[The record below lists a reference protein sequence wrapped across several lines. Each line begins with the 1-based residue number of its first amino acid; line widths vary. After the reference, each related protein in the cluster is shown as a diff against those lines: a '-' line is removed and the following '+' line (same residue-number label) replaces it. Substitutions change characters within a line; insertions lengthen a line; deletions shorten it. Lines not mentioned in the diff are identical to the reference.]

1 MKKRLDEQR
10 AKGSLLLETSDQTQ
24 SFEQYQATQIISR
37 SLLNRFKRKR
47 REKALKA
54 KKTRRSSAFKSF
66 TDGVRT
72 GFSRV
77 GRSMFGGRSSNAR
90 ASRAKRRAAKAA
102 DAGDDCRGTALG
114 DPVDLD
120 GDDAAAARD
129 ARERKKSSFVG
140 RASAFVSRAS
150 EVVARTTGFGR
161 TPRRTLMSS
170 LRASLRSALGDG
182 AAAASAPAA
191 DAAAPAADA
200 APAAKSAAVELAEE
214 MELRRNECVVCLD
227 AARDAT
233 IIHGDTGH
241 MCCCYDC
248 ALDLKWRGDPCPM
261 CRLPIDAV
269 IRQYFS

>member
-1 MKKRLDEQR
+1 MRAQIRAALLAGRKR
-10 AKGSLLLETSDQTQ
+10 AKKKPAAAPEAPGVADSVPEEPGVAEAKHAEEEQEAAPET
-24 SFEQYQATQIISR
+24 AGW
-37 SLLNRFKRKR
+37 
-47 REKALKA
+47 RE
-54 KKTRRSSAFKSF
+54 
-66 TDGVRT
+66 
-72 GFSRV
+72 
-77 GRSMFGGRSSNAR
+77 
-90 ASRAKRRAAKAA
+90 AKAEPPA
-102 DAGDDCRGTALG
+102 TPGHRLSMTVTLEEHEHVEDVT
-114 DPVDLD
+114 PV
-120 GDDAAAARD
+120 AP
-129 ARERKKSSFVG
+129 K
-140 RASAFVSRAS
+140 RAI
-150 EVVARTTGFGR
+150 

-170 LRASLRSALGDG
+170 LRASLRGALGDG
-182 AAAASAPAA
+182 AAAAAAPAA